1 MDTKNMTMM
10 IVSLAISVVL
20 IAGLMVPVISSLG
33 SGGSDEGAQYTN
45 TGEIYFASGNQ
56 SLTLTAENA
65 DTFTVTAT
73 KDGNEIIKEQFS
85 GSMFMIPSMYP
96 AHILAW
102 GNDWILAYD
111 LSYSSLMGTKVWD
124 ITLVVMSS
132 DMEKLGLTQKIN
144 VPANESRV
152 FEIES
157 ANGTLIIH
165 RGENADELGGFNGM
179 RSSEGD
185 SVLAATPYV
194 MSDTVFAGI
203 NTDQVNGLTVFGT
216 IESATTAMMLGGDVE
231 FTTTAVDGAYRIDS
245 AIVTGASDMDE
256 SVPLDHYIVPV
267 QIGGGSG
274 SGPSVPPTLMSLI
287 SVIPL
292 ITVIGI
298 IIGAVG
304 YLRMKD

>member
-1 MDTKNMTMM
+1 MELKNTTTM
-10 IVSLAISVVL
+10 IIGLVISVVL
-20 IAGLMVPVISSLG
+20 VAGLMVPVISSLG
-33 SGGSDEGAQYTN
+33 SGGGGEEAQYTN

-65 DTFTVTAT
+65 DAFTVTAT

-85 GSMFMIPSMYP
+85 GSTFMMDPPYPS
-96 AHILAW
+96 HILAW

-111 LSYSSLMGTKVWD
+111 LTYSSLMGTEEWE
-124 ITLVVMSS
+124 ISLMVMSS
-132 DMEKLGLTQKIN
+132 DMEKVDLTQRIR
-144 VPANESRV
+144 VPTNETRV

-157 ANGTLIIH
+157 ANGTLTIH
-165 RGENADELGGFNGM
+165 RGENADELSGFNGM

-185 SVLAATPYV
+185 SVLASAPYV

-203 NTDQVNGLTVFGT
+203 NTDQSNGFTIFGT
-216 IESATTAMMLGGDVE
+216 IDSATTMMMLGGDVE

-245 AIVTGASDMDE
+245 AIATDVDGVDE
-256 SVPLDHYIVPV
+256 PIPLDHYIVPV

-274 SGPSVPPTLMSLI
+274 SGSSVPPTLMALI

-292 ITVIGI
+292 ITVVGIVMGTIGYI
-298 IIGAVG
+298 
-304 YLRMKD
+304 RMKE